1 MAAENRFSL
10 CFHFQSKPWA
20 NIEVVIVLAPVF
32 RQRERDVVYIAS
44 VEF

>member
-10 CFHFQSKPWA
+10 CFQFKPWA